1 MTTKEKKEY
10 LKRYRKIDR
19 EVNQLLME
27 KDEIIS
33 LGTRITPRY
42 SDLPRGWGESNKVQL
57 SVEKLEA
64 QEEKIDKRVGENQRN
79 HANRHESSPLKER
92 KIKIHAKKHRI
103 TKNLTNVFC
112 FQIFPAVL
120 YCGTSEQEDAHYG
133 LLSSKTLA
141 VLLRKKVIQV

>member
-19 EVNQLLME
+19 EVNQLIME
-27 KDEIIS
+27 KDEIIA

-64 QEEKIDKRVGENQRN
+64 QEEKINKKIDLL
-79 HANRHESSPLKER
+79 HEVKADIEKAIQTVEDDTLK
-92 KIKIHAKKHRI
+92 
-103 TKNLTNVFC
+103 L
-112 FQIFPAVL
+112 
-120 YCGTSEQEDAHYG
+120 
-133 LLSSKTLA
+133 
-141 VLLRKKVIQV
+141 LLRYRYINGLTWEKIAVTMNYDYRWILRLHGKALNKLTIKSHITSMI

>member
-33 LGTRITPRY
+33 LGKRITPRY

-64 QEEKIDKRVGENQRN
+64 QEEKIDKKIDLLHEVKADIEKAIQTVENDTLRVLLRYRYINGFTWEKISVMMGYGYRN
-79 HANRHESSPLKER
+79 ITRLHGKALIQ
-92 KIKIHAKKHRI
+92 IKIH
-103 TKNLTNVFC
+103 NM
-112 FQIFPAVL
+112 
-120 YCGTSEQEDAHYG
+120 S
-133 LLSSKTLA
+133 
-141 VLLRKKVIQV
+141 

>member
-19 EVNQLLME
+19 EVNQLIME
-27 KDEIIS
+27 KDEIIA

-64 QEEKIDKRVGENQRN
+64 QEEKIDKKIDLL
-79 HANRHESSPLKER
+79 HEVKADIEKAIQTVEDDTLK
-92 KIKIHAKKHRI
+92 
-103 TKNLTNVFC
+103 L
-112 FQIFPAVL
+112 
-120 YCGTSEQEDAHYG
+120 
-133 LLSSKTLA
+133 
-141 VLLRKKVIQV
+141 LLRYRYINGLTWEKIAVTMNYDYRWILRLHGKALNKLTIKSHITSMI